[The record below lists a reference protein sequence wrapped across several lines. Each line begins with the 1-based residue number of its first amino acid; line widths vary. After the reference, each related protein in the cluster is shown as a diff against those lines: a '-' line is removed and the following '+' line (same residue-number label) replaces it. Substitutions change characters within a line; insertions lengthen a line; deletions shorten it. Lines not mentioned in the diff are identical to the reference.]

1 MYCHLSIVYRHK
13 RSCNN
18 SVRIV
23 LILNILLLRHSCIHG
38 NVNNYLKD
46 QQCLLWNLNQYILNM
61 LQKNEEP
68 LFANETRTEEVEP
81 NEMDSVYANIDDIID
96 GLDIEQ
102 ERKHE
107 KADSNA
113 GICFK

>member
-1 MYCHLSIVYRHK
+1 VPPLEPEPVHFEHAAE
-13 RSCNN
+13 
-18 SVRIV
+18 
-23 LILNILLLRHSCIHG
+23 
-38 NVNNYLKD
+38 
-46 QQCLLWNLNQYILNM
+46 
-61 LQKNEEP
+61 KNEEP
-68 LFANETRTEEVEP
+68 LFASEMHTEEVEP